1 VFVAAC
7 FPAAALADDAPAPA
21 PPPADGQQQSPP
33 ADGQQQSAPADAQ
46 PPAPACLSA
55 KGGQAGDTA
64 LRGVRVGARAT
75 IRDADGKPLA
85 VNSVS
90 YCVEGGGDFSFALSS
105 ESDVVLVAS
114 TAPGDTIGAVKP
126 TSAARTA
133 RAEFPRMTKIIRT
146 GGTTV
151 YRVDTRRQL
160 ILGVA
165 AGRVNF
171 VAAAD
176 RLLLEYPNKIGYY
189 MRRLG
194 F

>member
-1 VFVAAC
+1 VKIRLAAFAAFLAAC

-21 PPPADGQQQSPP
+21 P
-33 ADGQQQSAPADAQ
+33 ADGQQQSAPAEAQ
-46 PPAPACLSA
+46 PQPAPACLSA
-55 KGGQAGDTA
+55 NGGEAGDLA
-64 LRGVRVGARAT
+64 LRGVRVGVRAT

-85 VNSVS
+85 ANSVS
-90 YCVEGGGDFSFALSS
+90 YCVEGGGDFSFALSPD
-105 ESDVVLVAS
+105 SDVVLVAS
-114 TAPGDTIGAVKP
+114 TAPGDTIGGVKP

>member
-1 VFVAAC
+1 VTIRLAALAAFLAAC
-7 FPAAALADDAPAPA
+7 FPAPALADDPPP
-21 PPPADGQQQSPP
+21 PPPADGQQQPAP
-33 ADGQQQSAPADAQ
+33 ADGQQ
-46 PPAPACLSA
+46 PAPACLPA
-55 KGGQAGDTA
+55 GGGQAGDLA

-90 YCVEGGGDFSFALSS
+90 YCVEGGGDFSFALSPD
-105 ESDVVLVAS
+105 SDVVLVAS

-126 TSAARTA
+126 NSAARAA
-133 RAEFPRMTKIIRT
+133 RAEFPRMTKIVRT

-189 MRRLG
+189 MHRLG

>member
-1 VFVAAC
+1 MRIRLAAFAAFLAAC
-7 FPAAALADDAPAPA
+7 FPSVALADDAPP
-21 PPPADGQQQSPP
+21 SPP
-33 ADGQQQSAPADAQ
+33 ADGQQQSAPADGQ
-46 PPAPACLSA
+46 QPAPACLSA
-55 KGGQAGDTA
+55 NGGQAGDLS

-105 ESDVVLVAS
+105 NSDVVLVAS
-114 TAPGDTIGAVKP
+114 TAPGDTIGAVNP
-126 TSAARTA
+126 TSAAREA

-151 YRVDTRRQL
+151 YRVDNRRQL

>member
-1 VFVAAC
+1 
-7 FPAAALADDAPAPA
+7 
-21 PPPADGQQQSPP
+21 
-33 ADGQQQSAPADAQ
+33 
-46 PPAPACLSA
+46 
-55 KGGQAGDTA
+55 
-64 LRGVRVGARAT
+64 
-75 IRDADGKPLA
+75 
-85 VNSVS
+85 
-90 YCVEGGGDFSFALSS
+90 
-105 ESDVVLVAS
+105 VVLVAS

-126 TSAARTA
+126 SSTARVA
-133 RAEFPRMTKIIRT
+133 RAEFPRMTKVIRT

-189 MRRLG
+189 MHRLG
-194 F
+194 L

>member
-1 VFVAAC
+1 VRIRLAALAAFLAAC
-7 FPAAALADDAPAPA
+7 LPAQALADDAPAA
-21 PPPADGQQQSPP
+21 APADGQQTAP
-33 ADGQQQSAPADAQ
+33 ADGQPT
-46 PPAPACLSA
+46 APACLSA
-55 KGGQAGDTA
+55 SGGAAGAQT
-64 LRGVRVGARAT
+64 LRGVRVGTHAT

-90 YCVEGGGDFSFALSS
+90 YCVEGGGDFGFALSRD
-105 ESDVVLVAS
+105 SDVVLVAS
-114 TAPGDTIGAVKP
+114 TAPGDTIGPVNP
-126 TSAARTA
+126 TSAAREA
-133 RAEFPRMTKIIRT
+133 RAEFPRMTKIVRT

-176 RLLLEYPNKIGYY
+176 RLLLEYPNKLGYY
-189 MRRLG
+189 MHRLG

>member
-1 VFVAAC
+1 VRIRLAALAAFLAAC
-7 FPAAALADDAPAPA
+7 FPAQALADEAPA
-21 PPPADGQQQSPP
+21 PPPADEQQ
-33 ADGQQQSAPADAQ
+33 A
-46 PPAPACLSA
+46 APACLAA
-55 KGGQAGDTA
+55 KGGQAGDLA
-64 LRGVRVGARAT
+64 LRGVRVGAPAT
-75 IRDADGKPLA
+75 IRDGDGKPLA

-90 YCVEGGGDFSFALSS
+90 YCVEGGGDFGFALSS
-105 ESDVVLVAS
+105 DSDVVLVAS

-126 TSAARTA
+126 TSAARVA
-133 RAEFPRMTKIIRT
+133 RAEFPRMSKIIRT